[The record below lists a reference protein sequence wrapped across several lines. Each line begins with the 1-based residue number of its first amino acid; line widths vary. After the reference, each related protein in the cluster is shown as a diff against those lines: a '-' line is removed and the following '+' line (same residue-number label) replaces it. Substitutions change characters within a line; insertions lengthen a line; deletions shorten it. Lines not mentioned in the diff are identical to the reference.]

1 MTGVQTCALPIS
13 LQFSN
18 EDGLRTVTEVNNVTE
33 NLITAVVSQ
42 LDKFGVRLR
51 Q

>member
-1 MTGVQTCALPIS
+1 MIA

-18 EDGLRTVTEVNNVTE
+18 EDGSRTVTEVNDITE

-42 LDKFGVRLR
+42 LDKLGVKLR